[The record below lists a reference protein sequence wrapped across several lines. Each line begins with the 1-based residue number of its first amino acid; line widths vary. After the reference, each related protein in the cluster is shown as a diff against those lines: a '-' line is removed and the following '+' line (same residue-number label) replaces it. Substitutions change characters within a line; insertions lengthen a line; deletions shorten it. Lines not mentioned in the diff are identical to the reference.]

1 MLLRAASALA
11 RRRRRFVEAERA
23 RITHHQYMP
32 EAGMEPK
39 RLLLFFSLHIFLI
52 T

>member
-1 MLLRAASALA
+1 MKFTLGGGFRLA

-23 RITHHQYMP
+23 RIAYYAYMP

-39 RLLLFFSLHIFLI
+39 RLLLFFPAYPQ
-52 T
+52 